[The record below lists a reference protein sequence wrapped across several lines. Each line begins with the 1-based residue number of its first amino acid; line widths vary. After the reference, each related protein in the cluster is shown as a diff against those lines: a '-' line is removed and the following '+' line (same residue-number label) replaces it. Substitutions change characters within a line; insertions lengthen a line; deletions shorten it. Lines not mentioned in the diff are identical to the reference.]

1 MIVISFESTNYA
13 MLADKYFDEINF
25 QKMVVP
31 TPRAISNSCG
41 ISLQINKEDI
51 EKAKVLIQEKHIKIK
66 GIFEVDKNTA
76 VQLL

>member
-1 MIVISFESTNYA
+1 

-66 GIFEVDKNTA
+66 GIFEVDKNTE

>member
-1 MIVISFESTNYA
+1 

-76 VQLL
+76 VQLV